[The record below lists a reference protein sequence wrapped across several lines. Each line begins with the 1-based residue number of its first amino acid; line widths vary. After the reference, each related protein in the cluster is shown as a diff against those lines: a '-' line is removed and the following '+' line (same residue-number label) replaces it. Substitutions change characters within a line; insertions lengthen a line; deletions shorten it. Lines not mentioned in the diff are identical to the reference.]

1 MRHTPRGA
9 SCLADAHQSSCRNG
23 QFRLPLTR
31 VGPLTACPR
40 IAAASCVSAGTCA
53 SASPVRPPAVFRT
66 QLMLRPSR
74 AWTRTQIHG
83 DFSRADTTAM
93 RGPRRGF
100 CLVSVVTSITR
111 GSSATEKGDVQIQ
124 ATRVAGSGQ
133 LIAQLLEGCFGTG
146 FSMAAIEATPI
157 DYRWPKV
164 IRVRTAVAV
173 PGSARLVHRGSCT
186 EARAP
191 RVVHRGWCTR
201 SPVVRCQRCLSVT
214 GFQAWIAASTL
225 T

>member
-66 QLMLRPSR
+66 QLMLRPRR

-111 GSSATEKGDVQIQ
+111 ILGHRKGRRPDSGHPGR
-124 ATRVAGSGQ
+124 RV
-133 LIAQLLEGCFGTG
+133 
-146 FSMAAIEATPI
+146 
-157 DYRWPKV
+157 
-164 IRVRTAVAV
+164 
-173 PGSARLVHRGSCT
+173 GSAHRAAPGGLPWHWFLHGSDRSYPNRLPLAEGHQGQDRSCSAWFSK
-186 EARAP
+186 ARAP
-191 RVVHRGWCTR
+191 RLVHRGWCTEGGALGLR
-201 SPVVRCQRCLSVT
+201 LCAVNDACRLQGSRLGSPPRR
-214 GFQAWIAASTL
+214 
-225 T
+225 